1 MRKASTPVLVAGGSR
16 FDSCSCNRAT
26 SQKNMAEWTKEK
38 IKQLIAEDKLY
49 RFYKS
54 REWKELKEKVL
65 KEVHNECL
73 WCREKGLISKAEE
86 VHHIQYVKKYPELAL
101 CEYYDYRGQRYRNL
115 VPLCHDC
122 HDRAHE
128 RMKYKKKKQ
137 VNEERW

>member
-1 MRKASTPVLVAGGSR
+1 
-16 FDSCSCNRAT
+16 
-26 SQKNMAEWTKEK
+26 MAEWTKEK
-38 IKQLIAEDKLY
+38 IRQLIAEDKLY

-65 KEVHNECL
+65 KEFHNECL
-73 WCREKGLISKAEE
+73 WCREKGTISKAEE
-86 VHHIQYVKKYPELAL
+86 VHHIQYVKTHPELAL

-115 VPLCHDC
+115 VSLCHDC

>member
-1 MRKASTPVLVAGGSR
+1 MRKASTPVLVAGGSG
-16 FDSCSCNRAT
+16 FDSRSCNCAT

-38 IKQLIAEDKLY
+38 IRQLIAEDKLY
-49 RFYKS
+49 RLYKS

-65 KEVHNECL
+65 KEFHNECL
-73 WCREKGLISKAEE
+73 WCREKGIISKAEE

>member
-1 MRKASTPVLVAGGSR
+1 MNAYGAEKRESY
-16 FDSCSCNRAT
+16 
-26 SQKNMAEWTKEK
+26 QKQKRYIT
-38 IKQLIAEDKLY
+38 Y
-49 RFYKS
+49 
-54 REWKELKEKVL
+54 
-65 KEVHNECL
+65 
-73 WCREKGLISKAEE
+73 
-86 VHHIQYVKKYPELAL
+86 KKYPELAL